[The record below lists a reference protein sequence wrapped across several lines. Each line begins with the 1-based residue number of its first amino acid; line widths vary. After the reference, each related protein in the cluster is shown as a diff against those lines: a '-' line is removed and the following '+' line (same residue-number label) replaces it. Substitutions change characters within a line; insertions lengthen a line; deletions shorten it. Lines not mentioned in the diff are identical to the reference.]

1 MIAYVSGKLVEKK
14 PTEVVIDVQGLGYRI
29 LIPTS
34 TYETLPSTGERATL
48 FTHYH
53 VREDAHQLYGF
64 SGKAE
69 RTLFETLISVSGI
82 GPKLALAV
90 LSAVAPAELREHIAG
105 GDVRLLTSIPGIGRK
120 TAERMIVELR
130 DRMTSLDLI
139 EAAGASPLTGGTEA
153 RAAARADA
161 LAALESLG
169 FTRATAEKNLRKVLR
184 DHPSLQSAD
193 EMIRLA
199 LREQG

>member
-14 PTEVVIDVQGLGYRI
+14 PTEVVLDVQGLGYRI

-34 TYETLPSTGERATL
+34 TYESLPATGERATL
-48 FTHYH
+48 YTHHH
-53 VREDAHQLYGF
+53 VREDAILLYGF
-64 SGKAE
+64 AGKPE
-69 RTLFETLISVSGI
+69 RTLFETLIGVSGI

-90 LSAVAPAELREHIAG
+90 LSAMGPAELRDHIAG
-105 GDVRLLTSIPGIGRK
+105 GDVRVLTNIPGVGRK

-130 DRMTSLDLI
+130 DRMQALELI
-139 EAAGASPLTGGTEA
+139 GAEGGSPLSGGSDA

-169 FTRATAEKNLRKVLR
+169 YSRATAEKNLRKVLR
-184 DHPSLQSAD
+184 DNPGLHAAD
-193 EMIRLA
+193 EMVRLA